1 LSHARSARPLPS
13 VAPPSPRTAAVHG
26 TFHGVGCGL
35 FEPVGRRMTETS
47 EDDMGWKR
55 VRLFMGWTPRVHRVP
70 TAHGLSYL
78 EFFFL
83 LKRKKKTKK
92 RGHNHALV
100 FWDLSLVCLF
110 KVLVLGRIIWI
121 FPGAQHLRADDR
133 NGAQHKTRL
142 RENTELTITSKN

>member
-1 LSHARSARPLPS
+1 MNSEATHLATMGVGGGRAGVVPRAFGPAAPIS
-13 VAPPSPRTAAVHG
+13 APPSPRTAAVHG

-78 EFFFL
+78 EIFFL

-92 RGHNHALV
+92 GDAIMRWCFG
-100 FWDLSLVCLF
+100 
-110 KVLVLGRIIWI
+110 I
-121 FPGAQHLRADDR
+121 FH
-133 NGAQHKTRL
+133 
-142 RENTELTITSKN
+142 